1 MLGAVSWARGIRAGY
16 VPGMMRRSSFLVAV
30 NLFSSMNHIIKDAP
44 VDLLYPLDINVL
56 HPGLGILCPHAPRK
70 PLGRRRLVVHV

>member
-30 NLFSSMNHIIKDAP
+30 NLFSSMNHIVKNVP
-44 VDLLYPLDINVL
+44 VDLFYPLDTHIL
-56 HPGLGILCPHAPRK
+56 HPSLGILS
-70 PLGRRRLVVHV
+70 PLA